1 MCGFHAGFTDFRRP
15 IIAFPVDCMGWRF
28 AIHAFPPDIAIIGQ
42 CDVGEN
48 HVFVQRV
55 HTVFVGFAVGTRSHT
70 EVAELWID
78 RVQTAVLTRFEP
90 SDVVTHGSYFP
101 AGVCGL
107 RWLQHRKVG
116 FTASR
121 WERSGHVFFHA
132 IWIGYA
138 KDQHVFCQPALVTT
152 HVRCDTQCE
161 TFFTQ
166 QCITAV
172 A

>member
-1 MCGFHAGFTDFRRP
+1 MRGFHTGFADFRCP
-15 IIAFPVDCMGWRF
+15 VVAFPVNRVGWRF
-28 AIHAFPPDIAIIGQ
+28 AVHAFPPYIAIIRQ
-42 CDVGEN
+42 CDVGKD

-55 HTVFVGFAVGTRSHT
+55 HTVFVGFVVRARRNT
-70 EVAELWID
+70 EVTKLWVD
-78 RVQTAVLTRFEP
+78 RVQTAVFARFDP
-90 SDVVTHGSYFP
+90 SNIITDGGHFP

-166 QCITAV
+166 QCVTTV